1 MQSSP
6 INFQGIC
13 GLHFENSCFVGSE
26 MINLGIEM
34 KTTPKRKALKEG
46 AIPTLNLTC
55 PIEDYVIRSM
65 KRVTIKA
72 PDGEVIPT
80 NKIRSGH
87 RLIVFCFF
95 LLFDGITPTSGNIPV
110 LFSCE
115 DQGTHYKP

>member
-1 MQSSP
+1 MAKDMAHVKMQSSLM
-6 INFQGIC
+6 NFQGIC

-26 MINLGIEM
+26 MMNLGIEM

-95 LLFDGITPTSGNIPV
+95 YFSMVLPLLR
-110 LFSCE
+110 
-115 DQGTHYKP
+115 

>member
-1 MQSSP
+1 M
-6 INFQGIC
+6 NFQGIC

-26 MINLGIEM
+26 MMNLGIEM

-87 RLIVFCFF
+87 RLIVFCLFF
-95 LLFDGITPTSGNIPV
+95 SFRWYYPYFGEHSGSLL
-110 LFSCE
+110 L
-115 DQGTHYKP
+115 